1 MKINSIKIY
10 NRAIIYNAIQ
20 IILITLLINNNF
32 MKELNYFQPADREV
46 FELILGM
53 IIFIINFCV
62 IFVIKGLYIAS
73 KQEKEKNLDLL
84 RYQHIEEQKRLYIR
98 QKHDMKNHLMV
109 ISELAKEKE
118 YSRLDKYLVEYQ
130 KEVEQSFMLVD
141 TGCKELDI
149 LFYTKI
155 QKAKQLYMD
164 VNFKCSTGIKCS
176 NKRILDLISISSNIL
191 DNALE
196 ACETIDDDNKKEI
209 FIEIYDDVVDHI
221 FIVKNTFNK
230 MQEVNKTKIFKAGFS
245 TKGSKERGEGLYIV
259 KKKVSKLNG
268 KFHVDIMDQ
277 YFQIKIEIPKYMM
290 E

>member
-1 MKINSIKIY
+1 MKMNSIKIY
-10 NRAIIYNAIQ
+10 RRAIIYNAIQ

-32 MKELNYFQPADREV
+32 MKELNYFQPADRDA

-73 KQEKEKNLDLL
+73 KEEEEKNINLL
-84 RYQHIEEQKRLYIR
+84 RYQHIEEQKQLYIR

-118 YSRLDKYLVEYQ
+118 YSRLDKYLVAYE
-130 KEVEQSFMLVD
+130 KEVDQSFMLVD

-155 QKAKQLYMD
+155 KKAKQLYMD
-164 VNFKCSTGIKCS
+164 VNFKCSTRIKCS

-196 ACETIDDDNKKEI
+196 ACEIIDDDNKKEI
-209 FIEIYDDVVDHI
+209 SIEIYDDVVDHI
-221 FIVKNTFNK
+221 LIVKNTFNK
-230 MQEVNKTKIFKAGFS
+230 MQEINKEKIFKEGFS
-245 TKGSKERGEGLYIV
+245 TKGSNARGQGLYIV

-268 KFHVDIMDQ
+268 KFHVDIIDQ